1 MKIIC
6 VGWNYANHNEE
17 MDRVAP
23 SEPSIFMK
31 PDSALLRENR
41 PFFLPRFS
49 DRIEYEAELVVK
61 INRLGKNISEKF
73 APRYYD
79 EVTLGIDFTA
89 RDLQEQQKNCGGP
102 WEICKAFDHSAVMGN
117 FVKLDSLQNPNAI
130 EFQLLKNGNQVQK
143 GNSADMLFNVNQII
157 AYVSKF
163 FTLKIGDV
171 IFTGTPA
178 GVGPVAIND
187 RLEGYLEEE
196 KMFDFM
202 IK

>member
-17 MDRVAP
+17 MKHAIP
-23 SEPSIFMK
+23 AEPIVFFK
-31 PDSALLRENR
+31 PDSALLRENT
-41 PFFLPRFS
+41 PFFIPRFS
-49 DRIEYEAELVVK
+49 NRIEYETELVVK

-73 APRYYD
+73 ASRYYD

-89 RDLQEQQKNCGGP
+89 RDLQEKQRNNGAP
-102 WEICKAFDHSAVMGN
+102 WEICKAFDHSAVIGP
-117 FVKLDSLQNPNAI
+117 FVKISELNHPKAI
-130 EFQLLKNGNQVQK
+130 DFFLLKNGEIVQK
-143 GNSADMLFNVNQII
+143 GNSADMLFTIDQII
-157 AYVSKF
+157 AYISQY

-187 RLEGYLEEE
+187 RLEGFLEDT